1 METSALQADNVEKL
15 FYEIADVLVLKRNT
29 SNGNS
34 PVNHSPSNVNID
46 QNQKTQYTCFSCQ

>member
-15 FYEIADVLVLKRNT
+15 FYEIADVLVQKRNA

-34 PVNHSPSNVNID
+34 LVNHSPSNVSIH
-46 QNQKTQYTCFSCQ
+46 QNQKPQYTCFSCQ